1 MAKLEVGMATTKQ
14 TKKLEKI
21 ALNKYEDL
29 LDTILVLEAMKAQ
42 TKPGKEWKELK
53 EKLTK
58 HV

>member
-1 MAKLEVGMATTKQ
+1 MKKRKQ
-14 TKKLEKI
+14 YPKEFK
-21 ALNKYEDL
+21 
-29 LDTILVLEAMKAQ
+29 VRVSLEAMKAQ